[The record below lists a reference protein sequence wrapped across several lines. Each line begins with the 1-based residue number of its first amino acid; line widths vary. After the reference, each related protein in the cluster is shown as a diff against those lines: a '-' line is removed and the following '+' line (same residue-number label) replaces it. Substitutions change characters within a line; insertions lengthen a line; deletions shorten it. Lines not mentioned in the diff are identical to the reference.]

1 MGVGTIPSRSKP
13 KIGQLPSSWR
23 VGTRLVLANKLASPR
38 TSNQSEQ
45 EARDARECILAAAA
59 AVASRALFREWE
71 RLTAVT
77 PHVHF

>member
-23 VGTRLVLANKLASPR
+23 VGPRLVLANKLASPR
-38 TSNQSEQ
+38 TSKQSEQ
-45 EARDARECILAAAA
+45 EARDARECTLAAAA
-59 AVASRALFREWE
+59 AVASRALFREWA
-71 RLTAVT
+71 RLTAGT